1 MSKRK
6 LILANNPLLSG
17 PALRERQDSTESA
30 QSSMPSTG
38 PFREIPINLVD
49 PDPNQP
55 RSVFDEDLLDE
66 LTQSIQRYGVL
77 SPLLVRPSKIA
88 GRFLVVAGERR
99 LRAAT
104 QAGLM
109 TVPAII
115 DRSLEGDKEKTLA
128 IQLVENLQ
136 RSDLSPLERAQAMG
150 MLRDSFGLSIRDIAE
165 KLGVSKSLVHRSL
178 ELLLLPPD
186 LIVALQGGASE
197 SKILLLAKI
206 DDEDLRATYLREIEE
221 ITRSD
226 IEAHLK
232 GRTEKLTRARSEKSD
247 GEQDEPMDPEDQR
260 ISDEIQRAIG
270 VRVRLQREAR
280 NSNRGRLVLE
290 FYSEDDLQEIF
301 RKLVADS

>member
-17 PALRERQDSTESA
+17 PALRDRHDSNAAPQLT
-30 QSSMPSTG
+30 PSQQG
-38 PFREIPINLVD
+38 PFREIPIELID
-49 PDPNQP
+49 PDPEQP
-55 RSVFDEDLLDE
+55 RSVFDEDQLEE

-77 SPLLVRPSKIA
+77 SPLLVRPSRIA
-88 GRFLVVAGERR
+88 GRYLVVAGERR
-99 LRAAT
+99 LRAST
-104 QAGLM
+104 QAGLAS
-109 TVPAII
+109 VPAII
-115 DRSLEGDKEKTLA
+115 DRSLDGDKERTLA

-136 RSDLSPLERAQAMG
+136 RADLSPLERAQAMG

-165 KLGVSKSLVHRSL
+165 RLGVSKSLVHRSL
-178 ELLLLPPD
+178 DLLALPPD
-186 LIVALQGGASE
+186 LIVALQNGASE
-197 SKILLLAKI
+197 SKILLLSKI

-232 GRTEKLTRARSEKSD
+232 GRSVRTTTPETRDSK
-247 GEQDEPMDPEDQR
+247 DEVIDPEDRR
-260 ISDEIQRAIG
+260 IADEIQRAVG
-270 VRVRLQREAR
+270 VRVRLQREGR

-301 RKLVADS
+301 RKLVNDN

>member
-17 PALRERQDSTESA
+17 PALRERNEQTETPPSP
-30 QSSMPSTG
+30 SLSMG
-38 PFREIPINLVD
+38 PFREIPINFID

-55 RSVFDEDLLDE
+55 RSVFDEDQLDE
-66 LTQSIQRYGVL
+66 LTQSISRYGVL
-77 SPLLVRPSKIA
+77 SPLLVRPSKVA

-104 QAGLM
+104 QAGLAY
-109 TVPAII
+109 VPAII

-136 RSDLSPLERAQAMG
+136 RADLSPLERAQAMG

-232 GRTEKLTRARSEKSD
+232 GSSQRTIRPQQERADSEKD
-247 GEQDEPMDPEDQR
+247 DPMDPEDQR
-260 ISDEIQRAIG
+260 IADEIQRAVG

-301 RKLVADS
+301 RKLVAEG

>member
-17 PALRERQDSTESA
+17 PALRERNEQTDA
-30 QSSMPSTG
+30 PQPPSISVG
-38 PFREIPINLVD
+38 PFREIPINYID

-55 RSVFDEDLLDE
+55 RSVFDEDQLDE
-66 LTQSIQRYGVL
+66 LTQSISRYGVL
-77 SPLLVRPSKIA
+77 SPLLVRPSKIV

-104 QAGLM
+104 QAGLAS
-109 TVPAII
+109 VPAII

-136 RSDLSPLERAQAMG
+136 RADLSPLERAQAMG
-150 MLRDSFGLSIRDIAE
+150 MLRDSFSLSIRDIAE

-197 SKILLLAKI
+197 SKIILLAKI

-232 GRTEKLTRARSEKSD
+232 GRSQRTIRTQQERTDSEKD
-247 GEQDEPMDPEDQR
+247 DPMDPEDQR
-260 ISDEIQRAIG
+260 IADEIQRAVG
-270 VRVRLQREAR
+270 VRVRLQRESR

-301 RKLVADS
+301 RKLVAEG

>member
-17 PALRERQDSTESA
+17 PALRDRHESNA
-30 QSSMPSTG
+30 APQLTPSQQG
-38 PFREIPINLVD
+38 PFREIPIELID
-49 PDPNQP
+49 PDPEQP
-55 RSVFDEDLLDE
+55 RSVFDEDQLEE

-77 SPLLVRPSKIA
+77 SPLLVRPSRIA

-104 QAGLM
+104 QAGLVC
-109 TVPAII
+109 VPAII
-115 DRSLEGDKEKTLA
+115 DRSLDGDKERTLA

-136 RSDLSPLERAQAMG
+136 RADLSPLERAQAMG
-150 MLRDSFGLSIRDIAE
+150 MLRDSFGLSIRDIADR
-165 KLGVSKSLVHRSL
+165 LGVSKSLVHRSL
-178 ELLLLPPD
+178 DLLALPPD
-186 LIVALQGGASE
+186 LIVALQNGASE
-197 SKILLLAKI
+197 SKILLLSKI

-232 GRTEKLTRARSEKSD
+232 SRSTRGTIAETRDSK
-247 GEQDEPMDPEDQR
+247 DETIDPEDRR
-260 ISDEIQRAIG
+260 IADEIQRAVG
-270 VRVRLQREAR
+270 VRVRLQREGR

-301 RKLVADS
+301 RKLVSDG

>member
-17 PALRERQDSTESA
+17 PALRDRHDSNAAPQLT
-30 QSSMPSTG
+30 PSQQG
-38 PFREIPINLVD
+38 PFREIPIELID
-49 PDPNQP
+49 PDPEQP
-55 RSVFDEDLLDE
+55 RSVFDEDQLEE

-77 SPLLVRPSKIA
+77 SPLLVRPSRIA
-88 GRFLVVAGERR
+88 GRYLVVAGERR
-99 LRAAT
+99 LRAST
-104 QAGLM
+104 QAGLAS
-109 TVPAII
+109 VPAII
-115 DRSLEGDKEKTLA
+115 DRSLDGDKERTLA

-136 RSDLSPLERAQAMG
+136 RADLSPLERAQAMG

-165 KLGVSKSLVHRSL
+165 RLGVSKSLVHRSL
-178 ELLLLPPD
+178 DLLALPPD
-186 LIVALQGGASE
+186 LIVALQNGASE
-197 SKILLLAKI
+197 SKILLLSKI

-232 GRTEKLTRARSEKSD
+232 GRSARTTTPETRDSK
-247 GEQDEPMDPEDQR
+247 DEVIDPEDRR
-260 ISDEIQRAIG
+260 IADEIQRAVG
-270 VRVRLQREAR
+270 VRVRLQREGR

-301 RKLVADS
+301 RKLVNDN